1 MKIGKLPL
9 VVLIL
14 SLWLTGS
21 WVSTENIAIAQSSLA
36 ILAQRP
42 PQPTSL
48 KTLEAAYQTKES
60 NIQVLQEG
68 KVVKVLSD
76 DNYGSR
82 HQRFLLQLA
91 SGQTLLIAHNI
102 DLSSALADLKVGD
115 RVRFYGEYEWNS
127 QGGVVH
133 WTHRDP
139 QRRHIDGWLEY
150 KGKRYQ

>member
-1 MKIGKLPL
+1 ML
-9 VVLIL
+9 VLTL
-14 SLWLTGS
+14 GLWAPWGAGDN
-21 WVSTENIAIAQSSLA
+21 VAIAKPPAA
-36 ILAQRP
+36 IVTQRP
-42 PQPTSL
+42 PQLTSL
-48 KTLEAAYQTKES
+48 NILQAAYQNKQS

-68 KVVKVLSD
+68 KVIKVLSD

-102 DLSSALADLKVGD
+102 DLAPRLANLKVGD
-115 RVRFYGEYEWNS
+115 KVRFYGEYEWNS
-127 QGGVVH
+127 QGGVIH

-139 QRRHIDGWLEY
+139 QKRHVDGWLEW

>member
-9 VVLIL
+9 VVLVL

-48 KTLEAAYQTKES
+48 KTLEAAFQNKES

-102 DLSSALADLKVGD
+102 DLSPALADLKVGD
-115 RVRFYGEYEWNS
+115 RVRFYGEYEWNK

-139 QRRHIDGWLEY
+139 QRRHIDGWLEHN
-150 KGKRYQ
+150 GKRYQ

>member
-9 VVLIL
+9 VVLVL

-21 WVSTENIAIAQSSLA
+21 WVSTENIAIAQTSLA
-36 ILAQRP
+36 NLAQRP
-42 PQPTSL
+42 PQLTSL
-48 KTLEAAYQTKES
+48 KTLEAAFQNKES

-102 DLSSALADLKVGD
+102 DLSPALADLKVGD
-115 RVRFYGEYEWNS
+115 RVRFYGEYEWNK

-139 QRRHIDGWLEY
+139 QRRHIDGWLEHN
-150 KGKRYQ
+150 GKRYQ